1 MGLKYNVKRNR
12 IANGNIHPRIHLSL
26 CDTFY
31 LNTLVS
37 FYASKQ
43 DAIAPLLVYSNSLR
57 RLHRRLLVLLQQQTG
72 KCLVIACYTFLH
84 HFAHRL
90 LKHYLA
96 RRFRCYRCG
105 TASGSNGLLWNL
117 PVRWWMTSQ
126 EKQEK
131 LEGVNG
137 GGARG
142 RFQCFV
148 ALSLEA
154 NFARMARR
162 KTIMGVLLRKTEN
175 SCSLHRKT
183 AATDLASRIANRVVP
198 SDRRGLSDGDAG
210 EVAEDEDEAAF
221 ANATPEEVISSNVNL
236 LLRVLLW
243 LSSKG
248 VPRLP
253 LARRQPGDAAAGE
266 VAKWGEEGPRS
277 PLALSEGDDGGKSTG
292 GGSGRIFG
300 GEKSILGQS
309 LTLPRARCS
318 GRSSGATLLLLLLL
332 EPRLLSLM

>member
-1 MGLKYNVKRNR
+1 VLGDSVLYFLTPFCASSTEALSRSS
-12 IANGNIHPRIHLSL
+12 LSL
-26 CDTFY
+26 
-31 LNTLVS
+31 L
-37 FYASKQ
+37 
-43 DAIAPLLVYSNSLR
+43 SLR
-57 RLHRRLLVLLQQQTG
+57 YCQRFQRSSLESSRSLVDDLAGEAGEAGRGKWWRRPGPFSMLCSIKFGGELG
-72 KCLVIACYTFLH
+72 ED
-84 HFAHRL
+84 
-90 LKHYLA
+90 
-96 RRFRCYRCG
+96 
-105 TASGSNGLLWNL
+105 GSK
-117 PVRWWMTSQ
+117 
-126 EKQEK
+126 EDD
-131 LEGVNG
+131 NG
-137 GGARG
+137 GPTSKDGE
-142 RFQCFV
+142 Q
-148 ALSLEA
+148 
-154 NFARMARR
+154 
-162 KTIMGVLLRKTEN
+162 LLP
-175 SCSLHRKT
+175 SST